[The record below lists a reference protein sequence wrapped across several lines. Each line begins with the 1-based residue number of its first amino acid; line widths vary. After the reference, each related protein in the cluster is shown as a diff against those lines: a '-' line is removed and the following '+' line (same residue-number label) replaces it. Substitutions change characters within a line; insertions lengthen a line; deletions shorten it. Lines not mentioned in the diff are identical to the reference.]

1 MTPSQQAL
9 LASRYKADGMAVS
22 SPQKLVVLI
31 YDRLARDLGTALA
44 AIEARN
50 VEGAHKALVNAQD
63 LVFELQMALD
73 ADLWEG
79 ARDLAAIYDYLLGL
93 LVAANLKKSAE
104 QVQRCVEIVS
114 PLRESWTEAYQMIQ
128 RGDASVPAK
137 PAPAV
142 PNLAAAGR

>member
-1 MTPSQQAL
+1 MNASQQAL
-9 LASRYKADGMAVS
+9 LASRYKADGMAAS

-31 YDRLARDLGTALA
+31 YDRLARDLDTAID
-44 AIEARN
+44 AIEAHN

-79 ARDLAAIYDYLLGL
+79 ARDLASIYDYLLGL

-104 QVQRCVEIVS
+104 QVRRAVEIVT

-128 RGDASVPAK
+128 RGEAAVPTK
-137 PAPAV
+137 PA

>member
-1 MTPSQQAL
+1 VTPSQQAL
-9 LASRYKADGMAVS
+9 LASRYQADGMAVS

-31 YDRLARDLGTALA
+31 YERLSRDLDTALA

-50 VEGAHKALVNAQD
+50 VEGGHKALVNAQD

-93 LVAANLKKSAE
+93 LVAANLKKSAD
-104 QVQRCVEIVS
+104 QVQRCIEIVT

-128 RGDASVPAK
+128 RGDAALPAK
-137 PAPAV
+137 PTPAV

>member
-31 YDRLARDLGTALA
+31 YDRLSRDLDTALA
-44 AIEARN
+44 AIEAN
-50 VEGAHKALVNAQD
+50 SVEGAHKALVNAQD

-93 LVAANLKKSAE
+93 LVAANLKKSAD
-104 QVQRCVEIVS
+104 QVQRCIEIVT

-128 RGDASVPAK
+128 RGEAALPAK

-142 PNLAAAGR
+142 PVAAGR